1 MNYYKRHLGDFARD
15 TAHLSQ
21 GQIGAYN
28 LMLDWYYANERP
40 LPADTQDV
48 YRIARA
54 YSKEETKAVDK
65 VLTDFFRITSDGWE
79 QKRVTEELAKYAKQ
93 RDTNRETGKKGGRPK
108 KQTEKEPN
116 GNRIGFDSETEV
128 EPNNNPNPE
137 SSNPEEARSKS
148 LGQQAARKTAS
159 RFHEFWSA
167 YPVKKG
173 RAEAEAKWRA
183 RGLDAI
189 ADTIIADV
197 KRRIA
202 DDRQWRD
209 GFIPHGSTY
218 VNGRGWEDAIEPAR
232 EVSPAGFDPMV
243 GMLARAV

>member
-1 MNYYKRHLGDFARD
+1 MNYYKRNLGDFARD

-40 LPADTQDV
+40 LPSDVADV

-54 YSKEETKAVDK
+54 YSKPELAAVDK
-65 VLTDFFRITSDGWE
+65 VLADFFRLTAQGWE
-79 QKRVTEELAKYAKQ
+79 QKRAGEELAKYAKQ

-108 KQTEKEPN
+108 KVTEQEPN
-116 GNRIGFDSETEV
+116 GNRIGFDSVTEQK
-128 EPNNNPNPE
+128 PNNNPNTE
-137 SSNPEEARSKS
+137 SSNTEKARSKS
-148 LGQQAARKTAS
+148 LGQQAARKTAD
-159 RFHEFWSA
+159 RFPEFWTV

-183 RGLDAI
+183 KGYDAI

-197 KRRIA
+197 KRRLVS
-202 DDRQWRD
+202 DRQWLD
-209 GFIPHGSTY
+209 GFAPHGSTY
-218 VNGRGWEDAIEPAR
+218 INAQGWLDEIEPVRGA
-232 EVSPAGFDPMV
+232 VPPGATPDY
-243 GMLARAV
+243 LLRAV